1 MALRPVISTH
11 WSAISSVF
19 YAALLT
25 FSLSKPLAAT
35 VAGQRSQPR
44 PEQAATAV
52 P

>member
-1 MALRPVISTH
+1 MISTH

-35 VAGQRSQPR
+35 VAGQRSQPTH
-44 PEQAATAV
+44 ATHPILLA
-52 P
+52 